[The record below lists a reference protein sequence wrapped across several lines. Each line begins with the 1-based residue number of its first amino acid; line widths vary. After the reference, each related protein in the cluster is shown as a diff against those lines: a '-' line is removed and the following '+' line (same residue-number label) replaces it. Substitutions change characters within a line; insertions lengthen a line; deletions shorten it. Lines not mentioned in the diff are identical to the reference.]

1 MVKKS
6 SVLTLLVLLS
16 GPFPSLAEDK
26 ISPPNPPA
34 DRVAPAAAVAAPS
47 AAPSAAAPDAKRQSE
62 IKPAKATEELKDKTS
77 PKASQKEIN
86 KYMSKVAGLI
96 AVQARKVGS
105 IGSGSA
111 TLSFRINESG
121 GIDSIAVRSS
131 TAPKYAEAARRMLSG
146 IHAGPPP
153 GGSISLNQK
162 FQFN

>member
-1 MVKKS
+1 MSNKYS
-6 SVLTLLVLLS
+6 FLTFLVIMTGGIPAFAEEKTSPTTLPASQTVPLS
-16 GPFPSLAEDK
+16 TT
-26 ISPPNPPA
+26 
-34 DRVAPAAAVAAPS
+34 VAPPTT
-47 AAPSAAAPDAKRQSE
+47 PSAAAPDARSQTE
-62 IKPAKATEELKDKTS
+62 IKPEKAIEELKEKTK

-86 KYMSKVAGLI
+86 KYMAKVAGLI

-105 IGSGSA
+105 IGNGSA
-111 TLSFRINESG
+111 TVSFRINESG
-121 GIDSIAVRSS
+121 GIDNIAVKSS

>member
-1 MVKKS
+1 MIKKS
-6 SVLTLLVLLS
+6 SVLTLLVILS
-16 GPFPSLAEDK
+16 GSIPSLAEDK
-26 ISPPNPPA
+26 ISPPNPSA
-34 DRVAPAAAVAAPS
+34 NQVAPAAAAAPS
-47 AAPSAAAPDAKRQSE
+47 ASPSVAAPDAKRQSA
-62 IKPAKATEELKDKTS
+62 IKPEKATDELKEKAS

-86 KYMSKVAGLI
+86 KYMSKVAGLM

-121 GIDSIAVRSS
+121 SIDSIAVKSS